1 MTDEPT
7 RRFDEDEVAKILE
20 RATELHREEPTAP
33 GRSGGLSLE
42 ELEEIAGE
50 AGIDRRH
57 LQRAVMEVSA
67 GRDPGWSSRFL
78 GADPTVALET
88 TVPGEM
94 AEEDF
99 ERVIGVIRHHAPE
112 HGQPSLLGRSLTWRS
127 ESSDQSRTLQ
137 VTVTARDGATRIRV
151 EERLQKLA
159 GGIFGGGLGGFGG
172 GLGFGVGLPVGLE
185 VLGSVAAAVAFPV
198 GVIGLT
204 WLGARAVFRRVVRTR
219 RKAVAALMEGVV
231 QEVQASVRR
240 RERLDAPPGEDR
252 IGPGG

>member
-7 RRFDEDEVAKILE
+7 RRFDEDEVARILE
-20 RATELHREEPTAP
+20 RATELHREEPSTLA
-33 GRSGGLSLE
+33 RAGGLSVE

-57 LQRAVMEVSA
+57 LQRAVMEVAA
-67 GRDPGWSSRFL
+67 GRDSRWSSRFL

-99 ERVIGVIRHHAPE
+99 ERVIGVIQHHAPE
-112 HGQPSLLGRSLTWRS
+112 HGQPSLLGRSLTWRA

-137 VTVTARDGATRIRV
+137 VTVSARDGSTRIRV

-159 GGIFGGGLGGFGG
+159 GGLFGGGLGGFGG

-198 GVIGLT
+198 GMIGLT
-204 WLGARAVFRRVVRTR
+204 WLGARAVFRRVVRKR
-219 RKAVAALMEGVV
+219 RTVLASLMDSVV
-231 QEVQASVRR
+231 QEVRASIRR
-240 RERLDAPPGEDR
+240 QERLDAPPGEGR